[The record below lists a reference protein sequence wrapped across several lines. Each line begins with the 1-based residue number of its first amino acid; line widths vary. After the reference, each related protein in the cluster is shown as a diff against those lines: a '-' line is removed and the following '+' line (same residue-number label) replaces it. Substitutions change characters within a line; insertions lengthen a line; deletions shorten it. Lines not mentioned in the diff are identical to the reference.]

1 MQKKVK
7 LRHNEKGFMLLQAV
21 TAIALSA
28 IVSVGLMQKNIEDQS
43 VSQAEIAGKL
53 IHQYTSAVAEYTSDN
68 NTTIAAGYNPVGA
81 NWLRTAAT
89 CGAGNGTGAKDYL
102 PCSFPSTFSFG
113 LTPNTLFTSLG
124 GGKWSVTTTFGRI
137 LNGANIRMDLAEIA
151 KKAAMGLGNEQA
163 TPLTST
169 TFHEY
174 KVDYTA
180 GVTEGTLL
188 SVVNTNASTDA
199 WLRTDGSNQMNA
211 NLNVGGNDVVNA
223 RDGIY
228 SRNVSA
234 GNNLT
239 AANNVTATNDV
250 NAGRSLGVGIAPS
263 GVAGRIDANNVIN
276 TNQYVDATGHPGSRK
291 VRLGGNV
298 YSNVPLV
305 SRVGNDLNI
314 ASAKGGTTRINWY
327 RPGAIA
333 TRTGNSAKY
342 QLGNSWALVA
352 ENNNGTIS
360 GAGSTPRSAASSLY
374 VNDILL
380 RSKNVWMSDI
390 VNRLPTT
397 PVMATQLVN
406 GLGGRVYKPVC
417 GAGGTP
423 KIYVIPMRW
432 NESGANWNV
441 SWYAVNYG
449 PYWQVYAIRQYA
461 VWGTGAGPS
470 YIPNARAITQLA
482 CRY

>member
-68 NTTIAAGYNPVGA
+68 NTTIAAGYNPVGV

-89 CGAGNGTGAKDYL
+89 CGAANGTGAKDYL

-188 SVVNTNASTDA
+188 SVVNTNTSTDA
-199 WLRTDGSNQMNA
+199 WLRTDGSNRMNA

-239 AANNVTATNDV
+239 AANNVIATNDV
-250 NAGRSLGVGIAPS
+250 NAAGNITAGGSITAGTNLQATNAIITGFGGVQYKPDTTV
-263 GVAGRIDANNVIN
+263 VAGQACAPNGI
-276 TNQYVDATGHPGSRK
+276 TKSDATGQILACINGRWKLSGGASGPIKEGDLASTFKNLSTEVGTWSCSVWNRRNGYYNTYTTTAYFATTTTTLY
-291 VRLGGNV
+291 VRINKGRGWTGWISLGNIANPRAIPFDV
-298 YSNVPLV
+298 YSSGLLYGV
-305 SRVGNDLNI
+305 SIRIHSTGISLNI
-314 ASAKGGTTRINWY
+314 PPSI
-327 RPGAIA
+327 
-333 TRTGNSAKY
+333 
-342 QLGNSWALVA
+342 
-352 ENNNGTIS
+352 
-360 GAGSTPRSAASSLY
+360 
-374 VNDILL
+374 
-380 RSKNVWMSDI
+380 
-390 VNRLPTT
+390 
-397 PVMATQLVN
+397 
-406 GLGGRVYKPVC
+406 
-417 GAGGTP
+417 
-423 KIYVIPMRW
+423 
-432 NESGANWNV
+432 
-441 SWYAVNYG
+441 
-449 PYWQVYAIRQYA
+449 
-461 VWGTGAGPS
+461 S
-470 YIPNARAITQLA
+470 YILPGYGYHVCKLTGPRLLNWR
-482 CRY
+482 